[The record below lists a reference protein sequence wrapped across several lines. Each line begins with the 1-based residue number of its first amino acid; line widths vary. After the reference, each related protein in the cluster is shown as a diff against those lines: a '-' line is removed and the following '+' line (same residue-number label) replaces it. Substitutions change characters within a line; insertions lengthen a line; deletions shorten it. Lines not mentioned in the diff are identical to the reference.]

1 MSIATNSSVIN
12 KQVMMKHAILITG
25 CDTGFGFS
33 LALDQAE
40 KEADLLV
47 LACCY
52 QPESEGAKQLKPK
65 NNI

>member
-1 MSIATNSSVIN
+1 MT
-12 KQVMMKHAILITG
+12 KHAILITG

-40 KEADLLV
+40 KEANLLV